1 MAYFEQFNYHVPGCK
16 LKTKELLKKEHF
28 GFIRKTIVMFYK
40 AQYCNEERFAGA
52 YIGHFYTKD
61 YLLEGLQSTLWLL

>member
-16 LKTKELLKKEHF
+16 LKTKEWLKKEHF
-28 GFIRKTIVMFYK
+28 GFCTEKLLFYK
-40 AQYCNEERFAGA
+40 ARYCNEERFAGS

-61 YLLEGLQSTLWLL
+61 YLLEGLQNTLWLL